1 MKLEN
6 DLKQL
11 YEMRIQHFGEEL
23 LHIFT
28 SNDIKRRHEKK
39 FIIQYI
45 LKNDT
50 AYESSFY
57 PDKEYDVNWQQIYDY
72 IDERKKV
79 IETEDVHL
87 LVRESTEEML
97 KYFEPYRKQFVPSI
111 FEAF

>member
-6 DLKQL
+6 NLKQL
-11 YEMRIQHFGEEL
+11 YEMRMQHFGDEL

-50 AYESSFY
+50 A
-57 PDKEYDVNWQQIYDY
+57 
-72 IDERKKV
+72 
-79 IETEDVHL
+79 
-87 LVRESTEEML
+87 
-97 KYFEPYRKQFVPSI
+97 
-111 FEAF
+111 